1 MIQLQNL
8 QKVIDQTTVIN
19 IEALGVSAGEI
30 AALVGPV
37 GSGKQTLFELLTG
50 QARPTL
56 GQILL
61 AGLDPLAQ
69 KDQFSRQVGVLF
81 SDDNL
86 YRRQSARGNLQFYC
100 RLQRLPRSRAD
111 EVLEQVGLA
120 DQAATKAEVLSSSLA
135 RRLAFGR
142 ALLHRPKVL
151 LLMEPFARCDDVS
164 ISLLSELMRQLA
176 ADGAALLIIAPDAA
190 HLGPLC
196 DVVYRLGRGRIV
208 DAYEPGEEQQSSLPF
223 MIPARMEGAV
233 ALVNPVDILYVA
245 AQDDRAILHTI
256 EGSLP
261 TQFTLAE
268 LEKRLARSGFF
279 RAHRSY
285 LVNLQHV
292 REVIPYTRNS
302 FSLRLKDAADTEIPL
317 SKSAAGEL
325 RKLLDY

>member
-8 QKVIDQTTVIN
+8 QKVIDQKTVIN
-19 IEALGVSAGEI
+19 VEALGVSAGEI

-56 GQILL
+56 GQVLL

-81 SDDNL
+81 PDDNL
-86 YRRQSARGNLQFYC
+86 YRRQSARGNLQFYS

-120 DQAATKAEVLSSSLA
+120 DQANTKVGELSSSLA
-135 RRLAFGR
+135 RRLALGR
-142 ALLHRPKVL
+142 ALLHHPTVF
-151 LLMEPFARCDDVS
+151 LLMDPLARCDDVS
-164 ISLLSELMRQLA
+164 VTLLSKLMRQLA

-196 DVVYRLGRGRIV
+196 DVVYRLERGRIV
-208 DAYEPGEEQQSSLPF
+208 DAYKPGEERQSSLPF
-223 MIPARMEGAV
+223 MIPARMEDAV
-233 ALVNPVDILYVA
+233 ALVNPVDILYVS
-245 AQDDRAILHTI
+245 AQDDRAILHTT

-261 TQFTLAE
+261 TQFTLTE

-279 RAHRSY
+279 RAHRGY

-302 FSLRLKDAADTEIPL
+302 YSLRLKDAADTEIPL
-317 SKSAAGEL
+317 SKSAAAEL